1 MNDIIPAMRRF
12 PGVQAVHA
20 LWPQIHE
27 DSPPAIHCQVIVE
40 FASSEERDRM
50 LSSAERLALRQK
62 IIAAKQLFDG
72 TLSHIEYDVA

>member
-20 LWPQIHE
+20 LWPQSHE

-40 FASSEERDRM
+40 FASPEERDRM